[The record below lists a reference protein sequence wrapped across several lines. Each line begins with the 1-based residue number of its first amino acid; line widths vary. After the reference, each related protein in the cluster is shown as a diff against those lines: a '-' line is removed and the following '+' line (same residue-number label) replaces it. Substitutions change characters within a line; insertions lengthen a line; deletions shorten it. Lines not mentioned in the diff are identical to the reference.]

1 MRSIF
6 GEGDGL
12 TVETFPLPDARSALR
27 PSLKGRVSIVTIHLA
42 DLSGTILIY
51 FLVFAR
57 TGAMVMLLPSIG
69 EAGVPSTV
77 RLVLALAISFAFA
90 PTVAHTYPTQLPQ
103 NPLALGLLL
112 AQEITA
118 GILVGAMARI
128 IMSALAVAGSL
139 IATQTGLS
147 YAQQVDPTSDQQ
159 SVVVSNFL
167 SLLGTVLIFATNMH
181 HLAIGAVAGSYALI
195 PPGAA
200 LPTGDMAELTIRLVS
215 GAFALGLQLAAPFLV
230 FGFAV
235 NASMG
240 LLARLMP
247 QLQVFFIA
255 MPINI
260 LAGFLLLTLLLGSM
274 MTIFVQYFAAQMGS
288 FG

>member
-1 MRSIF
+1 M
-6 GEGDGL
+6 
-12 TVETFPLPDARSALR
+12 
-27 PSLKGRVSIVTIHLA
+27 TIHLT
-42 DLSGTILIY
+42 DLSGAVLVY

-77 RLVLALAISFAFA
+77 RLVLALAISFAFT
-90 PTVAHTYPTQLPQ
+90 PTVAHTYSAAVPQ
-103 NPLALGLLL
+103 NVMALGLVLI
-112 AQEITA
+112 QEITA
-118 GILVGAMARI
+118 GVLVGAMARI
-128 IMSALAVAGSL
+128 IMSALTVAGFL
-139 IATQTGLS
+139 IAQQTGLA
-147 YAQQVDPTSDQQ
+147 YAQQVDPTMDQQ
-159 SVVVSNFL
+159 SVVVGNFF

-181 HLAIGAVAGSYALI
+181 HLAIGAVAGSYTLI

-200 LPTGDMAELTIRLVS
+200 LPTGDMAELAVRLVS
-215 GAFALGLQLAAPFLV
+215 GSFALGLQLAAPFLV

-260 LAGFLLLTLLLGSM
+260 LAGFLLLMLLIGSM
-274 MTIFVQYFAAQMGS
+274 MMMFVNYFGTQMAS

>member
-1 MRSIF
+1 MIVH
-6 GEGDGL
+6 L
-12 TVETFPLPDARSALR
+12 T
-27 PSLKGRVSIVTIHLA
+27 
-42 DLSGTILIY
+42 DLSGSILVY

-57 TGAMVMLLPSIG
+57 TGAMIMLLPAIG
-69 EAGVPSTV
+69 EANVPSQV

-90 PTVAHTYPTQLPQ
+90 PTMTHAYPTAVPQ
-103 NPLALGLLL
+103 NVLALGLLL
-112 AQEITA
+112 IQEITA
-118 GILVGAMARI
+118 GLLIGAMARI
-128 IMSALAVAGSL
+128 IMSALTVAGFL
-139 IATQTGLS
+139 IAQQTGLA
-147 YAQQVDPTSDQQ
+147 YAQQVDPTMDQQ
-159 SVVVSNFL
+159 SVVVGNFF

-181 HLAIGAVAGSYALI
+181 HLAIGAVAGSYTLI

-200 LPTGDMAELTIRLVS
+200 LPTGDMAELTIRLVGGS
-215 GAFALGLQLAAPFLV
+215 FALGLQLAAPFLV

-235 NASMG
+235 NAAMG

-260 LAGFLLLTLLLGSM
+260 LAGFLLLMLLLGSM
-274 MTIFVQYFAAQMGS
+274 MTLFLTYFSSQMGS